1 MFATIF
7 KSAYNQV
14 QGEVVETF
22 DDGRVAITVGGQI
35 VKGWP
40 VTKSTVGVNSKP
52 VFAPAEI
59 SPTVAVHR

>member
-22 DDGRVAITVGGQI
+22 DDGRVAISVGGRI

-40 VTKSTVGVNSKP
+40 ATKSIDAVNSKP

-59 SPTVAVHR
+59 SPAVAV